1 MYKWGYC
8 DIDFQCQEQISTF
21 ILSKAELFFLKAY
34 DLHTWCVYVLGSVA
48 YKNGVT
54 VTLTLNVKVK

>member
-1 MYKWGYC
+1 
-8 DIDFQCQEQISTF
+8 
-21 ILSKAELFFLKAY
+21 LSKAELFFLKAY

-54 VTLTLNVKVK
+54 VTLTLNVRVK